1 MTMRLRTQVIGLG
14 VGTATLVVALAAIPL
29 AVLLRDEAYSSAL
42 QQTTAAVQSTAD
54 YVSSG
59 AYQPTL
65 LTDYLARVNARGAGV
80 TVQLSDDHRYGA
92 PQPDD
97 VLGAANHTKPPPMQA
112 DPDHDNGLRKVSP
125 VQVSDAPG
133 GKVVQVFC
141 NTPQG
146 DARVLALVANRS
158 VDRRVEER
166 WATVGGVALG
176 LIVLAF
182 VASEFVGRRL
192 TRPLQRTAQTAVA
205 LSGGDFEARA
215 PVEGPREVG
224 AVAVEL
230 NALADRIHQLLTE
243 ERENAADLSHRLR
256 TPLTALRLA
265 AERIPDEESRAEV
278 EGHVDQ
284 LQRTLSGVIR
294 AARRGSRDG
303 LHPRCDA
310 VAVVRER
317 ADFWQPLAD
326 DQGRTFVHH
335 VGDGELW
342 VRANPDDLAA
352 AVDALIENVIA
363 HTPEG
368 TSFGIALEKT
378 ADGAVLRVDDEGPGI
393 PELAAVRGQ
402 SDRGSTGLG
411 LDIAQSVAVSA
422 GGELTILDGPGGHVR
437 LTLLAD
443 TSRVQ

>member
-1 MTMRLRTQVIGLG
+1 MTMRLRTQVVGLG

-29 AVLLRDEAYSSAL
+29 AVLLRDEAQSSAL
-42 QQTTAAVQSTAD
+42 QRTTAAVQSTAD

-59 AYQPTL
+59 AYQPSQ
-65 LTDYLARVNARGAGV
+65 LTDYLDRVNARGSGV
-80 TVQLSDDHRYGA
+80 TVQLSDDRRYGA
-92 PQPDD
+92 HQPDD
-97 VLGAANHTKPPPMQA
+97 VLGAANGTKPPPMPS
-112 DPDHDNGLRKVSP
+112 DGDHDNGLRKVSP
-125 VQVSDAPG
+125 VQVSDSPG

-146 DARVLALVANRS
+146 DARVIALVANSS
-158 VDRRVEER
+158 VDGTVNER
-166 WATVGGVALG
+166 YAVVGGAALG
-176 LIVLAF
+176 LIALAF

-205 LSGGDFEARA
+205 LSTGDFAARA
-215 PVEGPREVG
+215 PVQGPREVG

-278 EGHVDQ
+278 EEHANQ

-294 AARRGSRDG
+294 AARRGNRDG

-310 VAVVRER
+310 AAVVRER
-317 ADFWQPLAD
+317 AGFWEPLAE
-326 DQGRTFVHH
+326 DQGRTFTHEVA
-335 VGDGELW
+335 GGEVW
-342 VRANPDDLAA
+342 VRANPDDLGA

-368 TSFGIALEKT
+368 TPFGIALERT
-378 ADGAVLRVDDEGPGI
+378 PEGAVLRVDDEGQGI

-437 LTLLAD
+437 ITLLAD
-443 TSRVQ
+443 ASRVR

>member
-1 MTMRLRTQVIGLG
+1 
-14 VGTATLVVALAAIPL
+14 
-29 AVLLRDEAYSSAL
+29 
-42 QQTTAAVQSTAD
+42 
-54 YVSSG
+54 
-59 AYQPTL
+59 
-65 LTDYLARVNARGAGV
+65 
-80 TVQLSDDHRYGA
+80 
-92 PQPDD
+92 
-97 VLGAANHTKPPPMQA
+97 
-112 DPDHDNGLRKVSP
+112 
-125 VQVSDAPG
+125 
-133 GKVVQVFC
+133 
-141 NTPQG
+141 
-146 DARVLALVANRS
+146 
-158 VDRRVEER
+158 
-166 WATVGGVALG
+166 
-176 LIVLAF
+176 
-182 VASEFVGRRL
+182 
-192 TRPLQRTAQTAVA
+192 TAQTAVA
-205 LSGGDFEARA
+205 LSTGDFAARA

-278 EGHVDQ
+278 EEHANQ

-294 AARRGSRDG
+294 AARRGNRDG

-310 VAVVRER
+310 AAVVRER
-317 ADFWQPLAD
+317 AGFWEPLAE
-326 DQGRTFVHH
+326 DQGRTFTHEVA
-335 VGDGELW
+335 GGEVW
-342 VRANPDDLAA
+342 VRANPDDLGA

-368 TSFGIALEKT
+368 TPFGIALERT
-378 ADGAVLRVDDEGPGI
+378 AEGAALRVDDEGPGI

-437 LTLLAD
+437 ITLLAD
-443 TSRVQ
+443 ASRVR